1 MAKPIEG
8 IRPLRAKDAAW
19 LVDYLKKTS
28 PDPKKAKRAK
38 EDHEFVKKYVKPL
51 RQ

>member
-8 IRPLRAKDAAW
+8 IKPLRAKDAAW
-19 LVDYLKKTS
+19 LVDYLKKTP

-38 EDHEFVKKYVKPL
+38 QDREFVEKYVKPF
-51 RQ
+51 RR